1 MINRHY
7 ICFRH
12 CNGNVLGCTRILS
25 VREDHCVKSMK
36 WVVELSPE
44 AITWRSGK
52 TVTLRLSGSCHPTER
67 SWMEVGRIK
76 RRLFITSGL
85 PKQKKLFHS
94 NKNVNL
100 YDHSLPH
107 ARLATDD
114 MQGE

>member
-1 MINRHY
+1 MTSAPGECKSSKNR
-7 ICFRH
+7 FRH
-12 CNGNVLGCTRILS
+12 CNGNVL
-25 VREDHCVKSMK
+25 KSMK